1 MGFALIGWFIYTR
14 VTYKKLEK
22 DKKNKGMILYR
33 EKKEP
38 YSIAKKKKDQS
49 ILELVNNLSDV
60 LDENENV
67 ISFNDVV
74 YGNASK
80 ALDLILNHRAD
91 SIKEAL
97 LYLDN
102 QKEKDLDGIE
112 T

>member
-1 MGFALIGWFIYTR
+1 M
-14 VTYKKLEK
+14 
-22 DKKNKGMILYR
+22 
-33 EKKEP
+33 
-38 YSIAKKKKDQS
+38 
-49 ILELVNNLSDV
+49 SDV

-102 QKEKDLDGIE
+102 QKEKDLDRIE
-112 T
+112 TRRKHNELMDRIEALNDEVKDISINHIYIEND